1 MENTKFM
8 RSISLC
14 IILVFALSCSRK
26 DTGFDAMGHF
36 EADEY
41 MLTAESGGRIIHL
54 DIKEGNKVHRGD
66 TIAITDTISVYLQ
79 LQQSKAQQAAIE
91 SKIPGVKA
99 QEKVVEMEISVLKAE
114 KKRFENLLTEKATS
128 GKSLDD
134 IIHQIELANSRKGT
148 FSTQIASLR
157 QDENVIVAQQN
168 ILADQLRKCRIIS
181 PADGVVINLIAK
193 TADLMIPGK
202 PILKL
207 ADIEQIILKAY
218 VSEDQ
223 LSKIKISD
231 QVKARIDGPDGGFLE
246 YPGQI
251 YWVSDQAEFTPKVIQ
266 TKKERVNLV
275 YAVKVRV
282 KNDGRIKIGM
292 PGELF
297 LVNE

>member
-1 MENTKFM
+1 M

-14 IILVFALSCSRK
+14 FILVFALSCSRK

-41 MLTAESGGRIIHL
+41 MLSAESGGRIIKL
-54 DIKEGNKVHRGD
+54 DLKEGTKVHRGD
-66 TIAITDTISVYLQ
+66 TVAITDTISVFLQ
-79 LQQSKAQQAAIE
+79 LQQSRAQQTAIE
-91 SKIPGVKA
+91 AKIPGVKA
-99 QEKVVEMEISVLKAE
+99 QEKVVETEISVLQAE
-114 KKRFENLLTEKATS
+114 KERFKNLFTDKATS

-134 IIHQIELANSRKGT
+134 IVHQIDLANARKGT
-148 FSTQIASLR
+148 FPTQIASLR
-157 QDENVIVAQQN
+157 QEVNVIMAQQN
-168 ILADQLRKCRIIS
+168 ILADQLRKCRVIS
-181 PADGVVINLIAK
+181 PADGVIINLIAK
-193 TADLMIPGK
+193 SADLMTPGK
-202 PILKL
+202 PIMKL
-207 ADIEQIILKAY
+207 ADIDQIILKAY

-223 LSKIKISD
+223 LSRIKISD
-231 QVKARIDGPDGGFLE
+231 QVKVRIDSPDRGFLE

-297 LVNE
+297 LIYE

>member
-1 MENTKFM
+1 MV
-8 RSISLC
+8 L
-14 IILVFALSCSRK
+14 ALSCAKK

-41 MLTAESGGRIIHL
+41 TLMAESGGRIIRL
-54 DIKEGNKVHRGD
+54 NLQEGDRINQGD
-66 TIAITDTISVYLQ
+66 TVAVTDTISVYLQ

-91 SKIPGVKA
+91 AKIPGVKA
-99 QEKVVEMEISVLKAE
+99 QERVVDTELSVLRAE
-114 KKRFENLLTEKATS
+114 KIRFENLLTDKATS

-134 IIHQIELANSRKGT
+134 IVHQISMADARKGT
-148 FSTQIASLR
+148 FSTQIASLH
-157 QDENVIVAQQN
+157 QEAGVVVAQQN
-168 ILADQLRKCRIIS
+168 ILSDQLRKCRVIA
-181 PADGVVINLIAK
+181 PASGVVINLIAK
-193 TADLMIPGK
+193 NSDLMIPGK
-202 PILKL
+202 PILKM
-207 ADIEQIILKAY
+207 ADIDRIILKAY

-223 LSKIKISD
+223 LSGIKIAG
-231 QVKARIDGPDGGFLE
+231 QVKVRIDNADGGFLE
-246 YPGQI
+246 YPGQV

-297 LVNE
+297 FVNE

>member
-1 MENTKFM
+1 M

-14 IILVFALSCSRK
+14 FIFVFALSCSRK

-41 MLTAESGGRIIHL
+41 MLSAESGGRIIKL
-54 DIKEGNKVHRGD
+54 DLKEGDKVHRGD
-66 TIAITDTISVYLQ
+66 TVAITDTISVYLQ
-79 LQQSKAQQAAIE
+79 LQQSRAQQAAIVA
-91 SKIPGVKA
+91 KIPGVKA
-99 QEKVVEMEISVLKAE
+99 QENVVETEISVLKAE
-114 KKRFENLLTEKATS
+114 KERFKNLFTDKATS

-134 IIHQIELANSRKGT
+134 IVHQIDLANARKGT
-148 FSTQIASLR
+148 FPTQIASLR
-157 QDENVIVAQQN
+157 QEVNVIMAQQN
-168 ILADQLRKCRIIS
+168 ILADQLRKCRVIS
-181 PADGVVINLIAK
+181 PADGVIINLIAK
-193 TADLMIPGK
+193 SADLMTPGK
-202 PILKL
+202 PIMKL
-207 ADIEQIILKAY
+207 ADIDQIILKAY

-223 LSKIKISD
+223 LSRIKISD
-231 QVKARIDGPDGGFLE
+231 QVKVRIDSPDGGFLE

-297 LVNE
+297 LINE

>member
-1 MENTKFM
+1 M
-8 RSISLC
+8 RAISLC
-14 IILVFALSCSRK
+14 FIFVFALSCSRK
-26 DTGFDAMGHF
+26 DAGFDAMGHF

-41 MLTAESGGRIIHL
+41 TLTAESAGRIIQL
-54 DIKEGNKVHRGD
+54 DLDEGNNVHQGD
-66 TIAITDTISVYLQ
+66 IVAITDTVSVFLQ
-79 LQQSKAQQAAIE
+79 LRQSKAQQMAIE
-91 SKIPGVKA
+91 SKIPGIMA
-99 QEKVVEMEISVLKAE
+99 QEKVVETEIAVLKSE
-114 KKRFENLLTEKATS
+114 KERFEKLYTDKATS

-134 IIHQIELANSRKGT
+134 IVHQIDLAMARKGT

-157 QDENVIVAQQN
+157 EEINVNVAQQN
-168 ILADQLRKCRIIS
+168 VLADQLRKCRVIS
-181 PADGVVINLIAK
+181 PANGVVINLIARFS
-193 TADLMIPGK
+193 DLMIPGK

-207 ADIEQIILKAY
+207 ADIERIILKAY

-231 QVKARIDGPDGGFLE
+231 QVKVKIDGPDGGFLE
-246 YPGQI
+246 YPGQV
-251 YWVSDQAEFTPKVIQ
+251 YWISDQAEFTPKVIQ

-297 LVNE
+297 LANE

>member
-1 MENTKFM
+1 M
-8 RSISLC
+8 RSTGLS
-14 IILVFALSCSRK
+14 IILVFALSCSHK

-41 MLTAESGGRIIHL
+41 LLTAESGGRIILL
-54 DIKEGNKVHRGD
+54 DLQEGNKVNRGD
-66 TIAITDTISVYLQ
+66 TVAITDTISVYLQ

-91 SKIPGVKA
+91 SKIPGVMA
-99 QEKVVEMEISVLKAE
+99 QEQVVEMEISVLKAE
-114 KKRFENLLTEKATS
+114 KKRFENLLADKATS

-134 IIHQIELANSRKGT
+134 IVHQIELANARKET
-148 FSTQIASLR
+148 FYAQIASLR
-157 QDENVIVAQQN
+157 QDVNVNVAQQR
-168 ILADQLRKCRIIS
+168 ILTDQLRKCRIIS
-181 PADGVVINLIAK
+181 PAGGVVINLIAK
-193 TADLMIPGK
+193 PADLMIPGK

-207 ADIEQIILKAY
+207 ADIDQIILKAY

-223 LSKIKISD
+223 LSRFRISD
-231 QVKARIDGPDGGFLE
+231 QVKVMIDGPNGGLLE
-246 YPGQI
+246 YPGLI

-282 KNDGRIKIGM
+282 RNDGRIKIGM

-297 LVNE
+297 LAHE